1 MAKKRMHQTTSAVT
15 QLRQELQDTAQAL
28 RCAYDRFNYVS
39 DPELVEASVYE
50 ISSLKARYNYL
61 LRRIKEQTDASAE
74 EEPSFVAASS
84 MRGGGICR
92 S

>member
-1 MAKKRMHQTTSAVT
+1 MTRKRMHAPVSPTA

-50 ISSLKARYNYL
+50 ISSIKARYNYL
-61 LRRIKEQTDASAE
+61 LRRIKEQTDAAPE
-74 EEPSFVAASS
+74 EDPPFVAASA
-84 MRGGGICR
+84 MKGEDICR